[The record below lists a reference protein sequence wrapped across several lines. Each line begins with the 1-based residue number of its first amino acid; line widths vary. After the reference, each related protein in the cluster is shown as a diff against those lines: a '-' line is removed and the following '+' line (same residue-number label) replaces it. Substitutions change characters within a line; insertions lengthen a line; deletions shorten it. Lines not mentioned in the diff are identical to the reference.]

1 MLLEAALKYRNKYN
15 WSVIPLSPGSKI
27 PPKGFDV
34 IKYRNI
40 LASEDEIKAWWAE
53 NPQYNVGIITG
64 RLSNLFVVDLDK
76 YKPEYKADTVLQYI
90 PELIETPIDKS
101 PRGGEH
107 LYFQYPTETEPSIH
121 ADVLPGVDCRGEGG
135 YILAPPSVFEKKAS
149 SWIIPPNGKP
159 LAPVPQSF
167 INLLKALYNNIYTN
181 NIYTEN
187 ATNQK
192 NGLQTST
199 LSTNVFRSGRRDQDL
214 FHLANLLVKGGCEPD
229 FLSEVMN
236 IAAKSCNP
244 PFPEN
249 ELKNKIASAIQRAD
263 RKERN
268 ITQEITEW
276 VLSTNGVF
284 LSTEVAKCLHL
295 STREDQKLLS
305 AVFKR
310 LQVNKTIEKAGN
322 KHGCFK
328 LIDKNEEIIDWENA
342 DITPLQIK
350 FPLGVHEKVCVH
362 KGNIIVIAGE
372 SNAGKT
378 AYCLNMA
385 ALNVGILPVNYMSS
399 EMQDGA
405 ELKIRIS
412 EFNISKDIWKMVKFT
427 FRVDGFPDKI
437 NPEGLNIIDYLD
449 EGTDS
454 EAYKMPMRLRQI
466 ADKLTSGIAVVA
478 IQKDPNK
485 QYGFGG
491 AGTMNRSRVYLTIKP
506 GQIKIVKAKIWRDKT
521 DNPNGKVCDFKLIAG
536 SKFSEAGIG
545 WHLE

>member
-1 MLLEAALKYRNKYN
+1 MGNNLLESALQYRNIG

-27 PPKGFDV
+27 PPKDFKV
-34 IKYRNI
+34 MQYRER
-40 LASEDEIKAWWAE
+40 LATVEEIESWWKE
-53 NPQYNVGIITG
+53 NPKYNVGIITG
-64 RLSNLFVVDLDK
+64 KLSNLFVIDLDK
-76 YKPEYKADTVLQYI
+76 YKQEYNAEKVMEYI
-90 PELIETPIDKS
+90 PDSIETPTDKT

-107 LYFQYPTETEPSIH
+107 LYFQYPTDCDPTIH
-121 ADVLPGVDCRGEGG
+121 ADTLPAVDYRGENG
-135 YILAPPSVFEKKAS
+135 YILAPPSIVDGKKS
-149 SWIIPPNGKP
+149 SWVIPPNGKP
-159 LAPVPQSF
+159 LSAPPTPFV
-167 INLLKALYNNIYTN
+167 NLLKSINNKYTN

-187 ATNQK
+187 TTNS
-192 NGLQTST
+192 LQQST
-199 LSTNVFRSGRRDQDL
+199 MSTIVFKEGRRDQDL
-214 FHLANLLVKGGCEPD
+214 FHLANVLVKGGSERD
-229 FLSEVMN
+229 FLSQVMN
-236 IAAKSCNP
+236 IAALSCNP

-249 ELKNKIASAIQRAD
+249 EVKTKIESAIQRAE

-284 LSTEVAKCLHL
+284 LSTETAKCLHL
-295 STREDQKLLS
+295 STREDQKLMS

-310 LQVNKTIEKAGN
+310 LQNSKIIEKVGN
-322 KHGCFK
+322 KHGSFK
-328 LIDKNEEIIDWENA
+328 LIDTNEEIIDWENA
-342 DITPLQIK
+342 DTTPLPIK

-385 ALNVGILPVNYMSS
+385 VKNAGGKFPVNYMSS

-405 ELKIRIS
+405 ELKIRIN
-412 EFNISKDIWKMVKFT
+412 EFNISHDIWRMIKFT

-437 NPEGLNIIDYLD
+437 NPEAINIIDYLD

-466 ADKLTSGIAVVA
+466 ADKLTTGIAVVA

-485 QYGFGG
+485 VYGFGG
-491 AGTMNRSRVYLTIKP
+491 AGTMNRSRIYLTIKP
-506 GQIKIVKAKIWRDKT
+506 GQIKIVKAKIWRDKN
-521 DNPNGKVCDFKLIAG
+521 DNPNGKVCNFKLIAG
-536 SKFSEAGIG
+536 CRFQEDEVLR
-545 WHLE
+545 WHHE